1 MNFFLYVIVVL
12 GIVVGGGSTLLILGT
27 MFGTLIFKLYRKIK
41 YGISLYD

>member
-1 MNFFLYVIVVL
+1 MTIVLYLIVIL
-12 GIVVGGGSTLLILGT
+12 GIVVGGGSTFLILGM